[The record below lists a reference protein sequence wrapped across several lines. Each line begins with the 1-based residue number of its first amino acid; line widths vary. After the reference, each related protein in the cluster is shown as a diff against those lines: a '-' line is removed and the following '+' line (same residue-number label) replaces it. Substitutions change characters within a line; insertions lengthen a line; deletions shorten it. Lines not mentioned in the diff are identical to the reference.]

1 MKILEKY
8 VVEDYIGAFFFCIAL
23 LIVLGVIGD
32 ILGFLDDIF
41 KNNIPLKSI
50 LAFYLYL
57 APFAFVNMV
66 PFACLL
72 SAVYVFNNLSRSQEV
87 TAVITSGLSLWELL
101 KPVILVT
108 VIFCLATFIVND
120 RVVPSTMEKANNIRR
135 NELEARSAKEG
146 PLVRNIAIYGSDN
159 QMIFAKSY
167 APRTKTLNNVIIHK
181 QGKDRVVR
189 EKISVRL
196 VKWTSRGWEGED
208 ILIFKVAPNGDF
220 IGDPEAHKKM
230 PITMG
235 EKPNDFIV
243 NQWDPRFMSYGQ
255 LREYIKAFQ
264 GTAPLTVRRLKVDL
278 YYKFAFPFT
287 ALVMV
292 IVGVPFSIETG
303 RSNALIGM
311 AKGITIAMAYLPV
324 MAFSLALGKGGTL
337 PPALSVWLAQGIF
350 LIFGAYFINKK
361 S

>member
-1 MKILEKY
+1 MRILEKY
-8 VVEDYIGAFFFCIAL
+8 VVEDYVGAFFLCIAL

-32 ILGFLDDIF
+32 VLGFLDDIF
-41 KNNIPLKSI
+41 KNNIPLRSI
-50 LAFYLYL
+50 LAFYMYL

-72 SAVYVFNNLSRSQEV
+72 SAVYVFNNLSKNQEI
-87 TAVITSGLSLWELL
+87 TAVITSGVSLWKLL
-101 KPVILVT
+101 RPVIFVTAILCLV
-108 VIFCLATFIVND
+108 TFIVND
-120 RVVPSTMEKANNIRR
+120 RVVPSTMEKANSIRR

-146 PLVRNIAIYGSDN
+146 PLTKNIAIYGGDN

-167 APRTKTLNNVIIHK
+167 APKTKTLNSVIIHK
-181 QGKDRVVR
+181 QGEDRVVR
-189 EKISVRL
+189 EKISARL

-208 ILIFKVAPNGDF
+208 VLIFKVAPNGDF
-220 IGDPEAHKKM
+220 IGDPEVHKKISIIM
-230 PITMG
+230 E
-235 EKPNDFIV
+235 EKPKDFV
-243 NQWDPRFMSYGQ
+243 NNQWDPRFMSYSQ
-255 LREYIKAFQ
+255 LSEYIRAFQ

-292 IVGVPFSIETG
+292 VIGVPFSIETG
-303 RSNALIGM
+303 RSNALKGM

-324 MAFSLALGKGGTL
+324 MAFSLALGKGGVL
-337 PPALSVWLAQGIF
+337 PPALSVWLAQGVF
-350 LIFGAYFINKK
+350 LLMGAYFIDKK